1 MNAPRW
7 VFVSPHL
14 DDAAL
19 SCGGLISDLVGRGV
33 QCINITVTA
42 GIPELTTKSSL
53 IDEVQNQ
60 WKLNDSSEAV
70 KLRRVEDNNA
80 MRILNCKPI
89 HLNFLDAIY
98 RSSID
103 AHYFYQSIYDPIHPE
118 ESGLAEEIAHSMMN
132 YLLPDDLI
140 ILPQAIGGHVDHEIV
155 KNSAQ
160 FLTNKRFYYP
170 DVPYVF
176 KTDFSI
182 LDRYE
187 SSATFVYPFK
197 QKHITKWIEAI
208 QAYPS
213 QLSSL
218 FKDST
223 ELNQQVTAY
232 YSRFK
237 GIILLPEGS

>member
-1 MNAPRW
+1 LNSPRW
-7 VFVSPHL
+7 VFISPHL

-19 SCGGLISDLVGRGV
+19 SCGGLISHLTTHGFS
-33 QCINITVTA
+33 CINITVTA
-42 GIPELTTKSSL
+42 GIPELTIKSPL

-60 WKLNDSSEAV
+60 WKLNDSAEAV
-70 KLRRVEDNNA
+70 KLRKVEDNKA
-80 MRILNCKPI
+80 MRLLDCKPI

-98 RSSID
+98 RRSKN
-103 AHYFYQSIYDPIHPE
+103 AHFFYQSIYDPIHPE
-118 ESGLAEEIAHSMMN
+118 EIDLAKEIAHSMMD

-155 KNSAQ
+155 KNSAK
-160 FLTNKRFYYP
+160 FLSNKRFYYL
-170 DVPYVF
+170 DVPYIF

-182 LDRYE
+182 LDRY
-187 SSATFVYPFK
+187 SSVEMFVHPFN
-197 QKHITKWIEAI
+197 QNHIQKWIEAI

-218 FKDST
+218 FKDSAD
-223 ELNQQVTAY
+223 LNQQVTDY